1 MNTIS
6 TITLPTT
13 FTSACLVVMCTP
25 KLSADND
32 GYIASA
38 YGYPTSKS
46 QITCIHD
53 SWSGG
58 RDSFSIMWMA
68 LGK

>member
-1 MNTIS
+1 
-6 TITLPTT
+6 
-13 FTSACLVVMCTP
+13 MCTP

-58 RDSFSIMWMA
+58 RDSFSIMWIA